1 MNNVRIVRKLFK
13 ERSNALRAYLDIET
27 DRSGNI
33 CVVGVCV
40 ENNGFLQWYGKD
52 IKTDEILRELAGVHT
67 IVTFNGD
74 GFDLP
79 RMKERLNIDLKAR
92 CVSRDLFKDKK
103 KLGIKGGL
111 KELEKM
117 FGIERKT
124 DGMDG
129 YKAIRLWEKYTNHG
143 NQEALNLL
151 LEYNKED
158 VVNLI
163 HLEKILD
170 GLQEA

>member
-1 MNNVRIVRKLFK
+1 M
-13 ERSNALRAYLDIET
+13 RAYLDIET
-27 DRSGNI
+27 DRSGKI
-33 CVVGVCV
+33 CVFGISI
-40 ENNGFLQWYGKD
+40 ENNGFLQWYGNN
-52 IKTDEILRELAGVHT
+52 INSTEIAEQLGDVRT

-79 RMKERLNIDLKAR
+79 RIKQCLNIDLAAQ
-92 CVSRDLFKDKK
+92 CVSQDLFKVKK

-124 DGMDG
+124 EGMNG
-129 YKAIRLWEKYTNHG
+129 YKAMWLWEKYKNYG
-143 NQEALNLL
+143 NRDALDLL

-163 HLEKILD
+163 RLEEILES
-170 GLQEA
+170 LREQP